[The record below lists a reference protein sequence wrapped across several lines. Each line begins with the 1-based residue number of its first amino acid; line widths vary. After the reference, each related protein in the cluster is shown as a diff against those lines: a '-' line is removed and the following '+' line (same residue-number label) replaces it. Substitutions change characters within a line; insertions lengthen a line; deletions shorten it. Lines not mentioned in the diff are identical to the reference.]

1 VVPVLGIN
9 IARSTKNFVQVIFY
23 AKRIT
28 QEQLAQFAIKKKDF
42 TLKIKTIVYSV
53 PLRENLFLSQ
63 L

>member
-1 VVPVLGIN
+1 MGIN
-9 IARSTKNFVQVIFY
+9 NARSTKNFVQMIFY

-28 QEQLAQFAIKKKDF
+28 QEQLAQFATKKKDF

-53 PLRENLFLSQ
+53 PLRKNLLLSQ